1 MNILEIK
8 RALSHES
15 EEVRREGAQ
24 AVSSLFKG
32 GIKGTMDAVALFDI
46 ALGDASWRVRKVAIE
61 GLLSL
66 PDNEKA
72 IPSLL
77 LALEADDNVGKRNSA
92 QEALIAMGKKAL
104 PFLLRSVQHRNH
116 EVRKFISDILGEI
129 GDGSAIGVLS
139 KKLLWDKDENVRVSA
154 AEALGKLGRKE
165 AIPYLLKL
173 VNKNNKSSLMLVY
186 TALESLG
193 KLGKKGHHIPIA
205 LLKSAVKDPILRKGA
220 LDAMGWSKS
229 NKAIPYLIR
238 GLKDKNKAVREASL
252 VALVNLASA
261 LPGPMKGKLKRQ
273 MGAAITD
280 DTYRQ
285 IIRSLESYN
294 IDVQRAAVYVL
305 GWTKRDEA
313 ILSLVRLGAG
323 EEALSDAVCA
333 SIGDIGIKCLPVLL
347 KAFPNFD
354 AQARALVARALIEV
368 PGDST
373 KEALLSFLM
382 DEDHAV
388 RVQASLS
395 LGRLFSRKEA
405 PAEIIKSLV
414 RGLDDSEEEVQKA
427 SREALLVFGHYSRKK
442 VIEAL
447 TRIPVQSSSIQKKN
461 AIEIIGVVGGRE
473 ELNHLFFALKDE
485 NPAVRRSAL
494 QALGSLGYKEAID
507 HMKVSL
513 ADEDPQVRI
522 ASVMVLGQIGGGKA
536 IKYLVLALDD
546 EDPKVR
552 CAALRAF
559 RGISGPGPDDAI
571 RSALLDPD
579 TLVAVTAIEALRDRR
594 EGEFL
599 RGLRRMLSHPSED
612 VRLEAVRSLALIR
625 GKEASHTLSLLSRD
639 QDPIVRDEARRLI
652 GKKH

>member
-66 PDNEKA
+66 PDTEKA

-77 LALEADDNVGKRNSA
+77 LALESNDNVGKRNSA

-104 PFLLRSVQHRNH
+104 PFLLRSVQHGNH

-129 GDGSAIGVLS
+129 GDGSAIWVLS

-173 VNKNNKSSLMLVY
+173 VNNKCSLMLAY

-193 KLGKKGHHIPIA
+193 KLGKKGYHIPIA

-229 NKAIPYLIR
+229 NKAIPYLIQ
-238 GLKDKNKAVREASL
+238 GLNDKNKAVREASL

-261 LPGPMKGKLKRQ
+261 LPGLMKGKLKKQ
-273 MGAAITD
+273 MSAAIAD

-285 IIRSLESYN
+285 IMRSLESYN
-294 IDVQRAAVYVL
+294 IDVQRAAVIVL
-305 GWTKRDEA
+305 GWAKRDEA

-323 EEALSDAVCA
+323 EEGLCDTVCA
-333 SIGDIGIKCLPVLL
+333 SIGDIGRKGLPVLL
-347 KAFPNFD
+347 RAFPNLD
-354 AQARALVARALIEV
+354 AQARALVARALSEV
-368 PGDST
+368 TGDSV
-373 KEALLSFLM
+373 KETLLSFLM

-405 PAEIIKSLV
+405 PAEAIKALV
-414 RGLDDSEEEVQKA
+414 KGLDDSEEDVQKA
-427 SREALLVFGHYSRKK
+427 SREALLVLGHSSRKNI
-442 VIEAL
+442 IEAL
-447 TRIPVQSSSIQKKN
+447 TRIPIQSSSTQKKN
-461 AIEIIGVVGGRE
+461 AIEIIGVLGGRN
-473 ELNHLFFALKDE
+473 ELNHLFSALKDE

-494 QALGSLGYKEAID
+494 QALGSLGYKEAVD

-522 ASVMVLGQIGGGKA
+522 ASVMVLGKIGGGKA
-536 IKYLVLALDD
+536 IKYLVLVLDD

-579 TLVAVTAIEALRDRR
+579 TLVAVTAIEALRDRG

-612 VRLEAVRSLALIR
+612 VRFEAVRSLALIH
-625 GKEASHTLSLLSRD
+625 GKEASHALSLLSRD
-639 QDPIVRDEARRLI
+639 QDHIVRSEARKLI